1 METVSWGIGAFL
13 ILDIPWLE
21 AFMLGFLMSA
31 ASAAVVIP
39 LMLQFA
45 ERGLGA
51 EKGISTIAIA
61 AMTIDNVVAMTAFGI
76 MHSLAYSTRTLLAT
90 VGGIP
95 VQLLV
100 GSIFGLI
107 WGGLV
112 SVLPSID
119 QRLGHV
125 TGGRFAL
132 LLLGGIVAIFGG
144 RALNY
149 PGAGPLACL
158 TSGLVANTSWRQRS
172 GWGKQEPNPV
182 AEMLGGLW
190 ILFEPLLFGLI
201 GSQIILGQLEPR
213 LVGFGLLVM
222 FLALLIRAGLTYAAS
237 FGRLLTASERLF
249 MVISWM
255 PKATVQAA
263 LGPAALETVHL
274 LQLGDQAERIGSNI
288 LALSVISILVT
299 GPLGAVA
306 MQCAGPRLLRKKAT
320 EDANDTSAEQDYTA
334 I

>member
-1 METVSWGIGAFL
+1 MSNRQIKFL
-13 ILDIPWLE
+13 I
-21 AFMLGFLMSA
+21 
-31 ASAAVVIP
+31 
-39 LMLQFA
+39 QFA

-172 GWGKQEPNPV
+172 GWGKQEPV
-182 AEMLGGLW
+182 
-190 ILFEPLLFGLI
+190 
-201 GSQIILGQLEPR
+201 
-213 LVGFGLLVM
+213 
-222 FLALLIRAGLTYAAS
+222 S
-237 FGRLLTASERLF
+237 F
-249 MVISWM
+249 
-255 PKATVQAA
+255 
-263 LGPAALETVHL
+263 
-274 LQLGDQAERIGSNI
+274 
-288 LALSVISILVT
+288 
-299 GPLGAVA
+299 
-306 MQCAGPRLLRKKAT
+306 
-320 EDANDTSAEQDYTA
+320 
-334 I
+334 